1 MFDKMTTSN
10 KESTDKNQRQISS
23 PLIKINKVFL
33 FDIRSKLKSKLE
45 FAYVE

>member
-1 MFDKMTTSN
+1 MFDKMTSSN

-33 FDIRSKLKSKLE
+33 FNILDKLKGKLE
-45 FAYVE
+45 FDYV

>member
-23 PLIKINKVFL
+23 PLNKRTKVFL
-33 FDIRSKLKSKLE
+33 FSTRDKLKGKLE
-45 FAYVE
+45 FDYV